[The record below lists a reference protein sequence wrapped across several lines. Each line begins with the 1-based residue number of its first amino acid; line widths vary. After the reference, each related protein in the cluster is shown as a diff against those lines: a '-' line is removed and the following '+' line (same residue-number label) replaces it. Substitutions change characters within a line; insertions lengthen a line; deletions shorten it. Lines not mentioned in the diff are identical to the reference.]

1 MVVLVTG
8 GAGYLGSL
16 LIREIPRQKV
26 FEGETVRILDNM
38 FRNRYVALFNL
49 PSDSRYE
56 VLYGDVTDVNIVKQA
71 LKDVTTVFS
80 LSDVT
85 NAPLSFER
93 EDLTYRV
100 NYEGAMNLY
109 NHSVKMSVDNFIYT
123 STASV
128 YGNTDGIVD
137 ENYDCKPLSPYG
149 IFKLKA
155 ENKMQAATAENG
167 LQWTAL
173 RLGTVAGWTIGM
185 RFDTV
190 INRFTFLASIGSAL
204 TVWENASQE
213 TRPYVE
219 VRDVMRAYFFGHNE
233 QKMRGEVYNIVAENR
248 SIHEVID
255 IIKELLPDTET
266 VVSPALHENHVS
278 YMMSSDKIL
287 KLGFKFQ
294 YSIADGIES
303 IAKKLEGIK
312 T

>member
-1 MVVLVTG
+1 MIVLVTG

-16 LIREIPRQKV
+16 LIREIPKQKV

-38 FRNRYVALFNL
+38 FRDRYASLFNL
-49 PSDSRYE
+49 PSDCRYE
-56 VLYGDVTDVNIVKQA
+56 VLYGDVTDTDDVKHA
-71 LKDVTTVFS
+71 LKDVTSVFS
-80 LSDVT
+80 LSDIT

-93 EDLTYRV
+93 EDLTNRV

-109 NHSVKMSVDNFIYT
+109 NHSVKMGVDSFVYT

-128 YGNTDGIVD
+128 YGNTDGVVD
-137 ENYDCKPLSPYG
+137 EDYYCRPLSPYG
-149 IFKLKA
+149 RHKLKA
-155 ENKMQAATAENG
+155 EKEMQAASAENG
-167 LQWTAL
+167 LHWIAL

-204 TVWENASQE
+204 TVWENALQE

-219 VRDVMRAYFFGHNE
+219 VRDVMSAYFFGHNE

-255 IIKELLPDTET
+255 IIREFLPDTEM
-266 VVSPALHENHVS
+266 VVSPAPHENHVS
-278 YMMSSDKIL
+278 YMLSSDKIL